1 MGMLDRWLGGKNDYP
16 PLPADNE
23 ARAKIDEIKTE
34 LEQLAGKVRDHLEI
48 VPGEHEAYV
57 YLGKPPKHFGIAWL
71 HDGRVDGLNELVD
84 QHKLSQSQVQT
95 LVVALGDAYE
105 HAGDAPRY
113 STEVAGRTVTVIPSR
128 GLGKEVHEIIEGAI
142 H

>member
-23 ARAKIDEIKTE
+23 ARARIDEVKSE
-34 LEQLAGKVRDHLEI
+34 LEQLANKVRDHLEV

-71 HDGRVDGLNELVD
+71 HDGKVDGLNELVAE
-84 QHKLSQSQVQT
+84 HKLSPSQVET
-95 LVVALGDAYE
+95 LVGALGHAYE
-105 HAGDAPRY
+105 HASEAPRY
-113 STEVAGRTVTVIPSR
+113 STEVAGRQVTVIPSR
-128 GLGKEVHEIIEGAI
+128 GLEKEVHQIIEGAV

>member
-1 MGMLDRWLGGKNDYP
+1 
-16 PLPADNE
+16 
-23 ARAKIDEIKTE
+23 
-34 LEQLAGKVRDHLEI
+34 
-48 VPGEHEAYV
+48 
-57 YLGKPPKHFGIAWL
+57 
-71 HDGRVDGLNELVD
+71 
-84 QHKLSQSQVQT
+84 VQT

-105 HAGDAPRY
+105 HASDAPRY

>member
-16 PLPADNE
+16 PLPADDQ
-23 ARAKIDEIKTE
+23 ARASLDELKAP
-34 LEQLAGKVRDHLEI
+34 LEELAGKTRDHLEI

-71 HDGRVDGLNELVD
+71 HDGKVDGLNELVG
-84 QHKLSQSQVQT
+84 QHKLSESQVET
-95 LVVALGDAYE
+95 LVGALGDAYE
-105 HAGDAPRY
+105 HASDAPRY
-113 STEVAGRTVTVIPSR
+113 STEVAGRRVTVIPSR

>member
-1 MGMLDRWLGGKNDYP
+1 MLDRWLGGKNDYP
-16 PLPADNE
+16 PLPADDQ
-23 ARAKIDEIKTE
+23 ARASLDEVKTP
-34 LEQLAGKVRDHLEI
+34 LEELAGKVRDHLEI

-71 HDGRVDGLNELVD
+71 HDGKVDGLSELVD
-84 QHKLSQSQVQT
+84 QHKLSESQVET
-95 LVVALGDAYE
+95 LVGALGDAYE

-113 STEVAGRTVTVIPSR
+113 STKVAGRRVTVIPSR
-128 GLGKEVHEIIEGAI
+128 ELGKEVHQIIEGAI

>member
-16 PLPADNE
+16 PLPADN
-23 ARAKIDEIKTE
+23 AAKATIDEMRPE
-34 LEQLAGKVRDHLEI
+34 LEQLASKVRDHIEV

-71 HDGRVDGLNELVD
+71 HEGKVDGLKELVD

-95 LVVALGDAYE
+95 LVGALGDAYE
-105 HAGDAPRY
+105 HANDAPRY
-113 STEVAGRTVTVIPSR
+113 STEVAGRRVTVIPSD
-128 GLGKEVHEIIEGAI
+128 GLGREVHKIIESSI